1 MTAVTGP
8 SQTALR
14 KQSGRSFCVLGM
26 KRLLFVLTL
35 LAGALTPA
43 AFANSSDES
52 AAVQTPQ
59 HPRVWMVLRYGAAPQ
74 SAALEKIEMLDMD

>member
-1 MTAVTGP
+1 
-8 SQTALR
+8 
-14 KQSGRSFCVLGM
+14 
-26 KRLLFVLTL
+26 LTL

-74 SAALEKIEMLDMD
+74 SAALEKTEMLDMD